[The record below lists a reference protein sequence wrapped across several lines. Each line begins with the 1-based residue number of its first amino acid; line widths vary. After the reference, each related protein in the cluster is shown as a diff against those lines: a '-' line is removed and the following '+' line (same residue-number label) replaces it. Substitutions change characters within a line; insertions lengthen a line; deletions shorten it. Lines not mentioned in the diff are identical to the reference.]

1 MIYVPDPEYNP
12 EHQVSIGINARTRL
26 APGISMARF
35 LGGYGDKQ
43 TMDHISD
50 PVERLSLAKQYYM
63 QAQVLKIVSEDISG
77 EFAKHKLLVAE
88 GLYKPLP
95 GETLD
100 INSIN
105 YYMSNGQAVVYELI
119 DQDGNNAAE
128 KTFDLAIYL
137 KDNVEFEKMILD
149 YDSYD
154 PNGELNAQI
163 VMIMPKIRH
172 PWAVTYQNKIE
183 TQFNNYV
190 QSTNELVEILEI

>member
-1 MIYVPDPEYNP
+1 MIYVPDPAYNP
-12 EHQVSIGINARTRL
+12 DNQSVITPRTKL
-26 APGISMARF
+26 AEGISMARF

-43 TMDHISD
+43 TMTHIINKS
-50 PVERLSLAKQYYM
+50 ERLSLAKQYYL
-63 QAQVLKIVSEDISG
+63 QAQVILTVADDVSG
-77 EFAKHKLLVAE
+77 EFSDYRLTVAE
-88 GLYKPLP
+88 GLYRPSP

-100 INSIN
+100 VGSTN
-105 YYMSNGQAVVYELI
+105 YMMANGQAVVYELI
-119 DQDGNNAAE
+119 DEDGNNAAE
-128 KTFDLAIYL
+128 KTFDLAVYL
-137 KDNVEFEKMILD
+137 KDNIQFEKMILD

-172 PWAVTYQNKIE
+172 PWAVTYQNKVE

>member
-1 MIYVPDPEYNP
+1 MIYTPDAFYNP
-12 EHQVSIGINARTRL
+12 ENQSVINARTKL

-43 TMDHISD
+43 TMNHITNAAA
-50 PVERLSLAKQYYM
+50 RLRLAKQYYL
-63 QAQVLKIVSEDISG
+63 QAQVILQVAEDTSG
-77 EFAKHKLLVAE
+77 DFADYRLTVAE
-88 GLYKPLP
+88 GLYRPAP

-100 INSIN
+100 IDSIN
-105 YYMSNGQAVVYELI
+105 YFMANGQAVVYELI
-119 DQDGNNAAE
+119 DDNGNNAVE
-128 KTFDLAIYL
+128 KTYDLAVFL
-137 KDNVEFEKMILD
+137 KDNIEFEKMILD

-172 PWAVTYQNKIE
+172 PWAVTYENKIE

>member
-1 MIYVPDPEYNP
+1 MIYTPDPQYNP
-12 EHQVSIGINARTRL
+12 DNQSVINARTRL

-43 TMDHISD
+43 TMNHITSET
-50 PVERLSLAKQYYM
+50 ERFNLAKQYYLH
-63 QAQVLKIVSEDISG
+63 AQVIQVVSEDTS
-77 EFAKHKLLVAE
+77 EDFADYRLVVAE
-88 GLYKPLP
+88 GLYRPAP

-100 INSIN
+100 IGSTN
-105 YYMSNGQAVVYELI
+105 YYMANGQAVVYELI
-119 DQDGNNAAE
+119 DEEGNNAYE
-128 KTFDLAIYL
+128 KTFDLAVYL
-137 KDNVEFEKMILD
+137 KDNVEFDKMILD

-163 VMIMPKIRH
+163 VVIMPKIRH
-172 PWAVTYQNKIE
+172 PWVVTFANKVE

>member
-1 MIYVPDPEYNP
+1 MIYTPDPQYNP
-12 EHQVSIGINARTRL
+12 DNQSVINARTRL

-43 TMDHISD
+43 TMNHITSET
-50 PVERLSLAKQYYM
+50 ERLKIAKQYYL
-63 QAQVLKIVSEDISG
+63 QAQVIQAVSEDNSG
-77 EFAKHKLLVAE
+77 DFADYRLTVAE
-88 GLYKPLP
+88 GLYRPAP

-100 INSIN
+100 VGSTN
-105 YYMSNGQAVVYELI
+105 YFMANGQAVVYELI
-119 DQDGNNAAE
+119 DEEGNNAYE
-128 KTFDLAIYL
+128 KTFDLAVYL
-137 KDNVEFEKMILD
+137 KDNVEFDKMILD

-163 VMIMPKIRH
+163 VVIMPKIRH
-172 PWAVTYQNKIE
+172 PWVVTFANKVE

>member
-12 EHQVSIGINARTRL
+12 EHQVSFGINARTRL

-77 EFAKHKLLVAE
+77 EFAKYKLLVAE

-154 PNGELNAQI
+154 PSGELNAQI